1 MLAKQDLPHFCYQC
15 KKQIKKGQNYIYR
28 ESKKYEIG
36 YAYFHK
42 RCKNGNK

>member
-15 KKQIKKGQNYIYR
+15 KKQIKKGQEYIYR

-42 RCKNGNK
+42 RCKNET